1 MRRTKAG
8 QINFMKHSTSA
19 SVKFGWISL
28 EKPTCSIRQLKDRP
42 WALALACVA
51 GGFSWCA
58 FRLRFVKQ
66 GIQKTEEK
74 AEPRSNEKTIGEGG
88 RGTDRKTASI
98 EPMKFVLYVFFLL
111 PHLPSFSHLTSVQL
125 FEQLYLLLNQKQAI
139 NITKKIK
146 EKKKEIERSRGEERR
161 KLLCHFTRL

>member
-1 MRRTKAG
+1 MFYPSAERSTMGLGLSLRGRR
-8 QINFMKHSTSA
+8 FFL
-19 SVKFGWISL
+19 V
-28 EKPTCSIRQLKDRP
+28 C
-42 WALALACVA
+42 
-51 GGFSWCA
+51 FSFA
-58 FRLRFVKQ
+58 FCQVRDTE
-66 GIQKTEEK
+66 TEEK
-74 AEPRSNEKTIGEGG
+74 AEPRSNEKTIRGGG